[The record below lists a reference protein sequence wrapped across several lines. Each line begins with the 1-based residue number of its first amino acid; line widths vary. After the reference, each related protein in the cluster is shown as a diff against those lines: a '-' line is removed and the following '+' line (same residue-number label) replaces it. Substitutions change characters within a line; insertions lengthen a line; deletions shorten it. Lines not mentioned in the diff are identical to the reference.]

1 MASVF
6 DDAVGAPGRLATLLT
21 LLAALALLLGAVGV
35 YGMISHFV
43 IRRMRD
49 YAIRLA
55 LGLAPERLV
64 WQVLG
69 RGLRLVAAGSLV
81 GIAAAIGLARFI
93 ASMLYG
99 VQIGDPLALAGAV
112 LTLLVAGALAALVPA
127 LRASRTDA
135 SLVLRQ
141 Q

>member
-1 MASVF
+1 
-6 DDAVGAPGRLATLLT
+6 
-21 LLAALALLLGAVGV
+21 
-35 YGMISHFV
+35 
-43 IRRMRD
+43 
-49 YAIRLA
+49 
-55 LGLAPERLV
+55 
-64 WQVLG
+64 
-69 RGLRLVAAGSLV
+69 
-81 GIAAAIGLARFI
+81 
-93 ASMLYG
+93 MLYG